1 VTTHDDSSDLVIDD
15 EGYVAREPGPVGPV
29 GEAAYLVGS
38 LGLLVATAA
47 DAIAVAG
54 RHSGIHLLG
63 SIEVVQSA
71 VVLVASSAMVAAT
84 IVGTHASVHILTER
98 LTAGAGRRLA
108 RIAASLSALFFALLA
123 VGSAWV
129 ASELWSG
136 FEQTE
141 LLGISL
147 RWLRALWIAAALLI
161 VFLFLRAATRR
172 ES

>member
-1 VTTHDDSSDLVIDD
+1 VTIHDDSSDFVIDD
-15 EGYVAREPGPVGPV
+15 EGQIGREPATAGRV

-54 RHSGIHLLG
+54 RHTGIHLLG

-71 VVLVASSAMVAAT
+71 VVLIASSAMVAAT
-84 IVGTHASVHILTER
+84 IVGSHASVHILTER
-98 LTAGAGRRLA
+98 LPAGTARRLA
-108 RIAASLSALFFALLA
+108 RIAALLSALLFALLA
-123 VGSAWV
+123 AGSAWV

-141 LLGISL
+141 LLGIPL

-161 VFLFLRAATRR
+161 AFLFLRAAARR
-172 ES
+172 SP

>member
-1 VTTHDDSSDLVIDD
+1 MTTDDSKDLPVDG
-15 EGYVAREPGPVGPV
+15 EGLVANEPAAAGPV

-47 DAIAVAG
+47 DAMAVVG
-54 RHSGIHLLG
+54 RHTGLHLLG

-71 VVLVASSAMVAAT
+71 VVLIASSAMVAAT
-84 IVGTHASVHILTER
+84 IVGSHASVHILTER
-98 LTAGAGRRLA
+98 LAAATSRRLA
-108 RIAASLSALFFALLA
+108 RIAAGLGALFFALLA
-123 VGSAWV
+123 AGSAWV
-129 ASELWSG
+129 ASELWTG

-161 VFLFLRAATRR
+161 ALLFLRAAARR
-172 ES
+172 GT